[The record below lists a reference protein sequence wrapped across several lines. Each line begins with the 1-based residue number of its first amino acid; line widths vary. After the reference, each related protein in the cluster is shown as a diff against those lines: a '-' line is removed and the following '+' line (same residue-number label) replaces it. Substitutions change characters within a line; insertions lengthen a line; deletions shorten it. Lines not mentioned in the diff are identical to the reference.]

1 VLIETDMTVLHKEV
15 EAPPYKI
22 VINAERECRPGEA
35 DPNGGYHARVAIT
48 RLDGAPVYKNFVIY
62 QIERGDV
69 FGDVQRALRDAEERA
84 REAIANGF
92 PDN

>member
-1 VLIETDMTVLHKEV
+1 MLIETDMTDLHKEV
-15 EAPPYKI
+15 EAPPHRI
-22 VINAERECRPGEA
+22 VISAEREKRPGGA
-35 DPNGGYHARVAIT
+35 DPNGGYYARVVIT

>member
-1 VLIETDMTVLHKEV
+1 MLIETDMTVLHKEV
-15 EAPPYKI
+15 AVPPHRI
-22 VINAERECRPGEA
+22 VINAEREYRPGDA
-35 DPNGGYHARVAIT
+35 DPNGGYYARVVIT
-48 RLDGAPVYKNFVIY
+48 RLDGAPVYKNFVMY

-69 FGDVQRALRDAEERA
+69 FGDTQGAFRDAEERA

>member
-1 VLIETDMTVLHKEV
+1 MTVLHKEV
-15 EAPPYKI
+15 EAPPHRI
-22 VINAERECRPGEA
+22 VINAEREYRPGEA
-35 DPNGGYHARVAIT
+35 DPNGGYYARVVIT